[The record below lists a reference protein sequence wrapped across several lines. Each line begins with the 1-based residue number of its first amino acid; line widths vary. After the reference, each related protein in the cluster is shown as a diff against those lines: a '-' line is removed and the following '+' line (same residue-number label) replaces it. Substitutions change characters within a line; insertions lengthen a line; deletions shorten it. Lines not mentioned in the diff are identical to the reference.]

1 MTLEEL
7 RKKLIGILEKRCIEI
22 DGVQVNYYLVKLAV
36 DRYCIGYSEN
46 GSYCS
51 RVFGESTML
60 TRLNDRQS
68 SDSEAIEIYVT
79 DPHLSPG

>member
-7 RKKLIGILEKRCIEI
+7 RKKPIGILEKRCIEI

-36 DRYCIGYSEN
+36 DRYCISHSED

-51 RVFGESTML
+51 RVFGELTIL

>member
-7 RKKLIGILEKRCIEI
+7 RRKPIGILEKRCIEI
-22 DGVQVNYYLVKLAV
+22 DGVQVDYYLGRLAN
-36 DRYCIGYSEN
+36 DRYFIGYSED

-60 TRLNDRQS
+60 TILNDRQS
-68 SDSEAIEIYVT
+68 ADSEAIEIYVT
-79 DPHLSPG
+79 DSHLSPD